1 MNNKIVLLVGVS
13 GCGKSTFADK
23 YIKENPEITMLSSD
37 TLRKVLTGD
46 ENSQSVTPQVF
57 SIIKVKTEELV
68 KNGKSVLIDATNL
81 IPKNRRDYI
90 NIARK
95 YNTPIVAYAFE
106 RCRNT
111 LVSNQA
117 KRKSAG
123 GRLVPTDIIDKMLT
137 SYVRPTKEEGFSEIH
152 FV

>member
-13 GCGKSTFADK
+13 GCGKSTFVDK
-23 YIKENPEITMLSSD
+23 YVRENPDTTVISSD
-37 TLRKVLTGD
+37 KLRGIIGKSEED
-46 ENSQSVTPQVF
+46 QSVTPQVF

-123 GRLVPTDIIDKMLT
+123 GRLVPTDIIDKMLA